1 MRTSVLSHRYT
12 GRLHLQVKKTHF
24 LAWIMHLLCFF
35 LLLGKSDKTGI
46 HSLKGTEAAV
56 LRMSLH
62 DNDLAQWKKTS
73 STTAQNLLAE
83 GSDHI

>member
-1 MRTSVLSHRYT
+1 
-12 GRLHLQVKKTHF
+12 
-24 LAWIMHLLCFF
+24 MHLLCFF

-46 HSLKGTEAAV
+46 HSLKVTEAAV

-62 DNDLAQWKKTS
+62 ANDLAQWKKTS

>member
-1 MRTSVLSHRYT
+1 
-12 GRLHLQVKKTHF
+12 
-24 LAWIMHLLCFF
+24 MHLLCFF

-46 HSLKGTEAAV
+46 HSLKVTEAAV

-62 DNDLAQWKKTS
+62 DNDLAQWKKNS